1 MFFLGT
7 AGFYSSFLRGEKKS
21 MFSVAESAIQSA
33 LELGINHI
41 DTANIY
47 GNGDSETVIGRIFKK
62 DQSLRNKIFLQTKCG
77 IKFSKTDNKIYYDTS
92 KNHIVSQVEASLKK
106 MDTDRLD
113 SLLIHRPNPLMS
125 TKEISEAVIKLV
137 DSGKILNFGV
147 SNFSPFQI
155 ELLRKKIPFPI
166 YTNQI
171 QLNLIHTILL
181 DTGIEGFNESTEYP
195 IGAGTLEYCQSNDI
209 IIQVWSPIAR
219 GVLTANNTVPT
230 LPNYNPKISILRE
243 KLSNLSIKYECTPE
257 SILIAWLLKIPCK
270 VSPIIGSL
278 DFRTM
283 KACVDGNKVKLDDED
298 WYNLYRLSKGKDFP

>member
-7 AGFYSSFLRGEKKS
+7 AGFYSSSLRGEKKS

-47 GNGDSETVIGRIFKK
+47 GNGESETVIGRIFKK

-106 MDTDRLD
+106 MGTDRLD

-125 TKEISEAVIKLV
+125 AKEISEAVIKLV

-181 DTGIEGFNESTEYP
+181 DTGIEGSMN
-195 IGAGTLEYCQSNDI
+195 Q
-209 IIQVWSPIAR
+209 
-219 GVLTANNTVPT
+219 
-230 LPNYNPKISILRE
+230 
-243 KLSNLSIKYECTPE
+243 
-257 SILIAWLLKIPCK
+257 
-270 VSPIIGSL
+270 PIIL
-278 DFRTM
+278 LVLAR
-283 KACVDGNKVKLDDED
+283 
-298 WYNLYRLSKGKDFP
+298 

>member
-7 AGFYSSFLRGEKKS
+7 AGFYSSSLRDEKKS
-21 MFSVAESAIQSA
+21 MFSIAESAIQSA

-47 GNGDSETVIGRIFKK
+47 GNGESETVIGRIFKK

-92 KNHIVSQVEASLKK
+92 KNHIVLQVEASLKK
-106 MDTDRLD
+106 MGTDRLD

-125 TKEISEAVIKLV
+125 AEEISEAVVKLV

-181 DTGIEGFNESTEYP
+181 DTGIEGLNESTEYP
-195 IGAGTLEYCQSNDI
+195 IGAGTLEYCQSNDV

-219 GVLTANNTVPT
+219 GVLTANSTALT
-230 LPNYNPKISILRE
+230 LPNYNPKITILKE
-243 KLSNLSIKYECTPE
+243 KLSNLSIKYECAPE

-270 VSPIIGSL
+270 VHPIIGSL

-283 KACVDGNKVKLDDED
+283 KACVDGKKVKLDDED
-298 WYNLYRLSKGKDFP
+298 WYNLYRLSRGKDFP

>member
-7 AGFYSSFLRGEKKS
+7 AGFYSSSLRNEKKS

-33 LELGINHI
+33 LELGITHI

-47 GNGDSETVIGRIFKK
+47 GNGESETIIGRIFRK
-62 DQSLRNKIFLQTKCG
+62 DQSLREKIFLQTKCG
-77 IKFSKTDNKIYYDTS
+77 IKFSKADNKIYYDTS

-106 MDTDRLD
+106 MGTDRLD

-125 TKEISEAVIKLV
+125 AQEISEAVATLV

-155 ELLRKKIPFPI
+155 ELLRKNIPFPI
-166 YTNQI
+166 YTNQV

-181 DTGIEGFNESTEYP
+181 DTGIDGFSESIEYP
-195 IGAGTLEYCQSNDI
+195 IGTGTLEYCQSNDI

-219 GVLTANNTVPT
+219 GVLTVNNTVIMS
-230 LPNYNPKISILRE
+230 PK
-243 KLSNLSIKYECTPE
+243 KTK
-257 SILIAWLLKIPCK
+257 K
-270 VSPIIGSL
+270 SL
-278 DFRTM
+278 F
-283 KACVDGNKVKLDDED
+283 
-298 WYNLYRLSKGKDFP
+298 

>member
-7 AGFYSSFLRGEKKS
+7 AGFYSSSLRDEKKS
-21 MFSVAESAIQSA
+21 MFSIAESAIQSA

-47 GNGDSETVIGRIFKK
+47 GNGESETVIGRIFKK

-106 MDTDRLD
+106 MGTDRLD

-125 TKEISEAVIKLV
+125 AKEISEAVVKLV

-181 DTGIEGFNESTEYP
+181 DTGIEGLNESTEYP
-195 IGAGTLEYCQSNDI
+195 IGAGTLEYCQSNDV

-219 GVLTANNTVPT
+219 GVLTANSTALT
-230 LPNYNPKISILRE
+230 LPNYNPKITILKE
-243 KLSNLSIKYECTPE
+243 KLSNLSIKYECAPE

-270 VSPIIGSL
+270 VHPIIGSL

-283 KACVDGNKVKLDDED
+283 KAFVDGNKVKLDDED
-298 WYNLYRLSKGKDFP
+298 WYNLYRLSRGKDFP

>member
-7 AGFYSSFLRGEKKS
+7 AGFYSSSLRDEKKS
-21 MFSVAESAIQSA
+21 MFSIAESAIQSA

-47 GNGDSETVIGRIFKK
+47 GNGESETVIGRIFKK

-92 KNHIVSQVEASLKK
+92 KNHIVLQVEASLKK
-106 MDTDRLD
+106 MGTDRLD

-125 TKEISEAVIKLV
+125 AEEISEAVVKLV

-181 DTGIEGFNESTEYP
+181 DTGIEGLNESTEYP
-195 IGAGTLEYCQSNDI
+195 IGAGTLEYCQSNDV

-219 GVLTANNTVPT
+219 GVLTANSTALT
-230 LPNYNPKISILRE
+230 LPNYNPKITILKE
-243 KLSNLSIKYECTPE
+243 KLSNLSIKYECAPE

-270 VSPIIGSL
+270 VHPIIGSL

-298 WYNLYRLSKGKDFP
+298 WYNLYRLSRGKDFP

>member
-7 AGFYSSFLRGEKKS
+7 AGFYSSSLRNEKKS
-21 MFSVAESAIQSA
+21 MLSVAESAIQSA
-33 LELGINHI
+33 LELGITHI

-47 GNGDSETVIGRIFKK
+47 GNGESEAVIGGIFRK
-62 DQSLRNKIFLQTKCG
+62 DQSLREKIFLQTKCG

-106 MDTDRLD
+106 MGTDRLD

-125 TKEISEAVIKLV
+125 AQEISEAVVTLV

-155 ELLRKKIPFPI
+155 ELLRKNIPFPI
-166 YTNQI
+166 YANQV

-181 DTGIEGFNESTEYP
+181 DTGIEGFSESIEYP
-195 IGAGTLEYCQSNDI
+195 IGNGTLEYCQFNDI

-219 GVLTANNTVPT
+219 GILTANNTVPMS
-230 LPNYNPKISILRE
+230 PNQNLKISILKE

-270 VSPIIGSL
+270 VNPIIGSL

-283 KACVDGNKVKLDDED
+283 KACVDGNKVELNDEE
-298 WYNLYRLSKGKDFP
+298 WYSLYRLSKGKNFP

>member
-7 AGFYSSFLRGEKKS
+7 AGFYSSSLRNEKKS

-47 GNGDSETVIGRIFKK
+47 GNGESETVIGRIFKK

-106 MDTDRLD
+106 MGTDRLD

-125 TKEISEAVIKLV
+125 AEEISEAVVKLV

-181 DTGIEGFNESTEYP
+181 DTGIEGLNESTEYP
-195 IGAGTLEYCQSNDI
+195 IGAGTLEYCQSNDF

-219 GVLTANNTVPT
+219 GVLTANSTALT
-230 LPNYNPKISILRE
+230 LPNYNPKITILKE
-243 KLSNLSIKYECTPE
+243 KLSNLSIKYECAPE

-270 VSPIIGSL
+270 VHPIIGSL

-283 KACVDGNKVKLDDED
+283 KACVDGKKVKLDDED
-298 WYNLYRLSKGKDFP
+298 WYNLYRLSRGKDFP

>member
-7 AGFYSSFLRGEKKS
+7 AGFYSSSLRDEKKS
-21 MFSVAESAIQSA
+21 MFSIAESAIQSA

-47 GNGDSETVIGRIFKK
+47 GNGESETVIGRIFKK

-77 IKFSKTDNKIYYDTS
+77 IKFSKTDNNTS
-92 KNHIVSQVEASLKK
+92 KNHIVLQVEASLKK
-106 MDTDRLD
+106 MGTDRLD

-125 TKEISEAVIKLV
+125 AEEISEAVVKLV

-181 DTGIEGFNESTEYP
+181 DTGIEGLNESTEYP
-195 IGAGTLEYCQSNDI
+195 IGAGTLEYCQSNDV

-219 GVLTANNTVPT
+219 GVLTANSTALT
-230 LPNYNPKISILRE
+230 LPNYNPKITILKE
-243 KLSNLSIKYECTPE
+243 KLSNLSIKYECAPE

-270 VSPIIGSL
+270 VHPIIGSL

-298 WYNLYRLSKGKDFP
+298 WYNLYRLSRGKDFP

>member
-7 AGFYSSFLRGEKKS
+7 AGFYSSSLRDEKKS
-21 MFSVAESAIQSA
+21 MFSIAESAIQSA

-47 GNGDSETVIGRIFKK
+47 GNGESETVIGRIFKK

-106 MDTDRLD
+106 MGTDRLD

-125 TKEISEAVIKLV
+125 AEEISEAVVKLV

-181 DTGIEGFNESTEYP
+181 DTGIEGLNESTEYP
-195 IGAGTLEYCQSNDI
+195 IGAGTLEYCQSNDV

-219 GVLTANNTVPT
+219 GVLTANSTALT
-230 LPNYNPKISILRE
+230 LSNYNPKITILKE
-243 KLSNLSIKYECTPE
+243 KLSNLSIKYECAPE

-270 VSPIIGSL
+270 VHPIIGSL

-298 WYNLYRLSKGKDFP
+298 WYNLYRLSRGKDFP

>member
-7 AGFYSSFLRGEKKS
+7 AGFYSSSLRDEKKS
-21 MFSVAESAIQSA
+21 MFSIAESAIQSA

-47 GNGDSETVIGRIFKK
+47 GNGESETVIGRIFKK

-106 MDTDRLD
+106 MGTDRLD

-125 TKEISEAVIKLV
+125 AEEISEAVVKLV

-181 DTGIEGFNESTEYP
+181 DTGIEGLNESTEYP
-195 IGAGTLEYCQSNDI
+195 IGAGTLEYCQSNDV

-219 GVLTANNTVPT
+219 GVLTANSTALT
-230 LPNYNPKISILRE
+230 LPNYNPKINILKE
-243 KLSNLSIKYECTPE
+243 KLSNLSIKYECAPE

-270 VSPIIGSL
+270 VHPIIGSL

-283 KACVDGNKVKLDDED
+283 KACVDGKKVKLDDED
-298 WYNLYRLSKGKDFP
+298 WYNLYRLSRGKDFP

>member
-7 AGFYSSFLRGEKKS
+7 AGFYSSSLRDEKKS
-21 MFSVAESAIQSA
+21 MFSIAESAIQSA

-47 GNGDSETVIGRIFKK
+47 GNGESETVIGRIFKK

-106 MDTDRLD
+106 MGTDRLD

-125 TKEISEAVIKLV
+125 AEEISEAVVKLV

-181 DTGIEGFNESTEYP
+181 DTGIEGLNESTEYP
-195 IGAGTLEYCQSNDI
+195 IGAGTLEYCQSNDV

-219 GVLTANNTVPT
+219 GVLTANSTALT
-230 LPNYNPKISILRE
+230 LPNYNPKITILKE
-243 KLSNLSIKYECTPE
+243 KLSNLSIKYECAPE

-270 VSPIIGSL
+270 VHPIIGSL

-283 KACVDGNKVKLDDED
+283 KACVDGNKVKLNDED
-298 WYNLYRLSKGKDFP
+298 WYNLYRLSRGKDFP

>member
-7 AGFYSSFLRGEKKS
+7 AGFYSSSLRDEKKS
-21 MFSVAESAIQSA
+21 MFSIAESAIQSA

-47 GNGDSETVIGRIFKK
+47 GNGESETVIGRIFKK

-106 MDTDRLD
+106 MGTDRLD

-125 TKEISEAVIKLV
+125 AEEISEAVVKLV

-181 DTGIEGFNESTEYP
+181 DTGIEGLNESTEYP
-195 IGAGTLEYCQSNDI
+195 IGAGTLEYCQSNDV

-219 GVLTANNTVPT
+219 GVLTANSTALT
-230 LPNYNPKISILRE
+230 LPNYNPKITILKE
-243 KLSNLSIKYECTPE
+243 KLSNLSIKYECAPE

-270 VSPIIGSL
+270 VHPIIGSL

-283 KACVDGNKVKLDDED
+283 KACVDGKKVKLDDED
-298 WYNLYRLSKGKDFP
+298 WYNLYRLSRGKDFP

>member
-7 AGFYSSFLRGEKKS
+7 AGFYSSSLRDEKKS
-21 MFSVAESAIQSA
+21 MFSIAESAIQSA

-47 GNGDSETVIGRIFKK
+47 GNGESETVIGRIFKK

-106 MDTDRLD
+106 MGTDRLD

-125 TKEISEAVIKLV
+125 AEEISEAVVKLV

-181 DTGIEGFNESTEYP
+181 DTGIEGLNESTEYP
-195 IGAGTLEYCQSNDI
+195 IGAGTLEYCQSNDV

-219 GVLTANNTVPT
+219 GVLTANSTALT
-230 LPNYNPKISILRE
+230 LPNYNPKINILKE
-243 KLSNLSIKYECTPE
+243 KLSNLSIKYECAPE

-270 VSPIIGSL
+270 VHPIIGSL

-298 WYNLYRLSKGKDFP
+298 WYNLYRLSRGKDFP